1 MYILI
6 ALILTQFISNI
17 AMHFM
22 VFKTYQ
28 EEREDH
34 FNELGINISFET
46 WTYW

>member
-28 EEREDH
+28 EEREDQ
-34 FNELGINISFET
+34 FNLGINISFET
-46 WTYW
+46 